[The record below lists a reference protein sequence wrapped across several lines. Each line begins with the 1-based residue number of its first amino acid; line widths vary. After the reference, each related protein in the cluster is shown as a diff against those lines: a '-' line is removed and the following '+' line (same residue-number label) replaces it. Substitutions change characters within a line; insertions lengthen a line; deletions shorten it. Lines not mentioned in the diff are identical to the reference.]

1 MANISIDELSL
12 TIAELIDLDPDQ
24 KSTIE
29 SAVTRA
35 ISVKDIVGG
44 QAAVIAGKIMPPPV
58 VVIGIVTPPNNLC

>member
-1 MANISIDELSL
+1 MVNISIDELSL
-12 TIAELIDLDPDQ
+12 SIAELIDLDPDQ

-44 QAAVIAGKIMPPPV
+44 KPAVIAGGTMRPL
-58 VVIGIVTPPNNLC
+58 VVIGFVTPPNNLY

>member
-1 MANISIDELSL
+1 MASISIDELSL

-44 QAAVIAGKIMPPPV
+44 KAAVIAGKIMPPPIA
-58 VVIGIVTPPNNLC
+58 IGILTPPNNLG

>member
-29 SAVTRA
+29 SAVARA
-35 ISVKDIVGG
+35 ISDKDIVGG
-44 QAAVIAGKIMPPPV
+44 KGAAVIAGKIRPPPI
-58 VVIGIVTPPNNLC
+58 VIGLVTPTTNS

>member
-1 MANISIDELSL
+1 MANISIGELSL

-44 QAAVIAGKIMPPPV
+44 QAVVPPI
-58 VVIGIVTPPNNLC
+58 VIGIVTPPDNLC

>member
-58 VVIGIVTPPNNLC
+58 VIGIVTPPNNLC

>member
-1 MANISIDELSL
+1 VANISINELSL

-35 ISVKDIVGG
+35 ISAKDIVGG
-44 QAAVIAGKIMPPPV
+44 KAAVIAGKIMPPPV
-58 VVIGIVTPPNNLC
+58 VIGIVTPPNNLC

>member
-1 MANISIDELSL
+1 MANISIDELSF

-44 QAAVIAGKIMPPPV
+44 KGTTVVLAGKIMPPPV
-58 VVIGIVTPPNNLC
+58 EIGLVTPPNS

>member
-35 ISVKDIVGG
+35 ISAKDIVGG
-44 QAAVIAGKIMPPPV
+44 NCWQ
-58 VVIGIVTPPNNLC
+58 NNATTNSNWSCHTYNK